1 MTNDPPLAT
10 QGNDDAMQN
19 VMDEAQQL
27 MDSLGVS
34 GDDLDGEL
42 SESIVIDGFAIDS
55 DEEDHETIPLQKN
68 TTETTTTTASTLTN
82 TTVSKEDS
90 LEALNTPLSF
100 ESNGASKNS
109 NGGIQLE
116 EQRNAPPEPLHP
128 LHEDV
133 LVSPPTPPTPTSTP
147 SVVPSSNSA
156 PSFDFK
162 AKTTMFASN
171 LATFAQKAASQV
183 ADQMTTTTTGTTGA
197 ATMTPIPMQ
206 EQSSTTSLVK
216 MEMDNEQKAKLIQQH
231 VGELLPG
238 ERVIMFL
245 SNLVNVADSS
255 KRAEYHATSNW
266 CCCMTYYRMLLFPT
280 TSGTNKDTI
289 PPEWNPHVW
298 SLPQQEEPL
307 LLQIPLASIDKVEKS
322 VYSTSTNHALMG
334 LVIYG

>member
-1 MTNDPPLAT
+1 MTTDPPLT

-55 DEEDHETIPLQKN
+55 DEDETSANVLLNKN
-68 TTETTTTTASTLTN
+68 TTETTTTTTAASTLN
-82 TTVSKEDS
+82 TTTTVPKEDS
-90 LEALNTPLSF
+90 LEALNTPLSI

-109 NGGIQLE
+109 DGGIQLQE
-116 EQRNAPPEPLHP
+116 EQVAPTEPLHP

-133 LVSPPTPPTPTSTP
+133 LVSPPTPPTPTSTL
-147 SVVPSSNSA
+147 STIPSSNSA

-183 ADQMTTTTTGTTGA
+183 ADQVTTATTTAGTA

-206 EQSSTTSLVK
+206 EQPSSLVK
-216 MEMDNEQKAKLIQQH
+216 VEMDNEQKAKLIQQH

-245 SNLVNVADSS
+245 ANLVNVSDSS
-255 KRAEYHATSNW
+255 KRAEYHSNW

-280 TSGTNKDTI
+280 SSPTTTKETI

-298 SLPQQEEPL
+298 SLPLQESPL